1 LKPSFKN
8 LFDDY
13 TWTARI
19 FPAAL
24 ALLPLAIFA
33 FITSPKSFSASVIT
47 GNSFLVI
54 VFAAFVYFLASIARS
69 KGADLQ
75 EKLIR
80 KWGGLPT
87 TIILRHA
94 DNTIDVGTKAR
105 YHLRLSALP
114 GAPALASEEEEQHSP
129 ALADQKYR
137 SATTLLIEA
146 RRDDRLVKFENAS
159 YGFKRN
165 LRGIRWIGVFIS
177 LVTALLCAGV
187 WFERNRI
194 TLTSWSTVR
203 DDLDSSWALPALF
216 AGSLVWAV
224 ILIFQTSEES
234 VWQAGVA
241 YAKALLRT
249 LDR

>member
-1 LKPSFKN
+1 LKPSFKH

-19 FPAAL
+19 FPAVL
-24 ALLPLAIFA
+24 ALLPLAVFA
-33 FITSPKSFSASVIT
+33 FITSPKGLSSSAIT
-47 GNSFLVI
+47 GNSILLI
-54 VFAAFVYFLASIARS
+54 AFAAVVYFLASIARS
-69 KGADLQ
+69 KGASLQ

-80 KWGGLPT
+80 KWGGWPT
-87 TIILRHA
+87 TIILRHF

-114 GAPALASEEEEQHSP
+114 GAPALPSEEEERQSP
-129 ALADQKYR
+129 AEADQKYR

-146 RRDDRLVKFENAS
+146 SRNDRLVKFENAS

-165 LRGIRWIGVFIS
+165 MRGLRWIGFCVS
-177 LVTALLCAGV
+177 LAAALFCAVV
-187 WFERNRI
+187 WLEQNHT
-194 TLTSWSTVR
+194 TLTSWSTAR
-203 DDLDSSWALPALF
+203 DDIDSSCALPILF

-224 ILIFQTSEES
+224 IWLLQTREES

-241 YAKALLRT
+241 YAQALLRT